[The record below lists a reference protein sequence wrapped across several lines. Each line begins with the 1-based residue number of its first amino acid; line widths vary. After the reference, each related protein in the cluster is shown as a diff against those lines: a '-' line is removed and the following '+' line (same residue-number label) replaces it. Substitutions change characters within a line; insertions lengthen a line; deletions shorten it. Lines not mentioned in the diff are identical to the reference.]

1 MIRCMHV
8 CSDMPSTS
16 RVKLLQQAAPHTAQL
31 SLLCYLAGPITLSGL
46 AVRLVG
52 GSTPAA
58 GRLEVLREAQWA
70 SVSAMDAASRPAIAS
85 VACQE
90 LGLGGTNTSL
100 PVVKDPAA
108 FGTSGTS
115 KWLNVSSCNS
125 NEFLVQ
131 DCQCA
136 YLYTSASTGK
146 VYSVVEQCTSGSVT
160 LLPSN
165 TSGMEAGQL
174 AMTCPTSAGVCLG
187 LLACLSA
194 CQASA
199 ANGD

>member
-1 MIRCMHV
+1 LHILFTSASALVSRCP
-8 CSDMPSTS
+8 CNNALTS
-16 RVKLLQQAAPHTAQL
+16 SSAHARICCPAGTI
-31 SLLCYLAGPITLSGL
+31 SLGGL
-46 AVRLVG
+46 AARLMG
-52 GSTPAA
+52 GTSPAA
-58 GRLEVLREAQWA
+58 GHFEVLREGQWA
-70 SVSAMDAASRPAIAS
+70 SVSAWEAASRQAIAS

-90 LGLGGTNTSL
+90 LGLAGANSSL
-100 PVVKDPAA
+100 PVVEDPAA
-108 FGTSGTS
+108 FGASSTS

-125 NEFLVQ
+125 NEGLVQ

-174 AMTCPTSAGVCLG
+174 AITCPTSAGVCE
-187 LLACLSA
+187 
-194 CQASA
+194 
-199 ANGD
+199 